1 MSNVPINQ
9 QALDQKKKTFS
20 PDLSLDG
27 EIQSA
32 PQWMEQDRQQAEL
45 HRQQEKQYQDEMH
58 AIEQDRIQ
66 KHLESLK
73 LINTPKLYY
82 AEMAERIEKKSY
94 DRSVFIK
101 WKRRQSSQMKNVTG
115 SLKRLTALLDSSVD
129 QGDFETIKSEYLTL
143 VQACDTYMDNHA
155 PSTDEGM
162 ARYAMIEQIKSHVM
176 AEMKDIDGN
185 SKSISQ
191 EDRAEGK
198 KWRDVLIGVPVVTV
212 AQDKIHKSDEQGQT
226 SEIRRVEVKG
236 KRFIFKKMEKVQT
249 KGFGGGDHD
258 PWFIGSFT
266 ETCQEFMKEL
276 VGLED
281 RSNPMYKDMPEEARV
296 ARITELR
303 ATLEAAKKAQYVFPI
318 IAGSEEIEE
327 LNKRIRDYRNPEGFY
342 KDRDPKE
349 KEEAVQELQK
359 KIDKLTAALKA
370 YPDVFDDELK
380 NLLSIAAYT
389 KTGKIVRYVFPD
401 IQELETEETTASGEG
416 EDVPPEIEEKRE
428 KLRNK
433 ITVFAR
439 QLQPVLDSV
448 EKKRVVVDAGMGRA
462 KIQNGKDLS
471 VRNVATTVMAD
482 TLKVSSLIAESRLAE
497 IEVEGKREKGLLMS
511 EAKGITGLKMGQMYA
526 GKTAHLSAGAIKQ
539 LMSLQVFDYICGQVD
554 RHYNNFLM
562 DVEEKDGKVMI
573 NGITAIDHDLSF
585 GKLTSRQIEL
595 EHPNEWTQTFIRPL
609 QLGET
614 PQLMALDKPFA
625 DRIIALEPTQVIYL
639 LKPFLQDNE
648 ISATLDRLKTVQQFL
663 QNEVSKYEKG
673 EESVLIGEKEQDKWE
688 ALRAKL
694 DKPNPVEPDPTLSRE
709 ERWEADRK
717 KRDADDELK
726 SRSYIQP
733 FMVGWDRL
741 R

>member
-9 QALDQKKKTFS
+9 QALDQRKKTFS

-32 PQWMEQDRQQAEL
+32 PQWMEQDRQHAEL
-45 HRQQEKQYQDEMH
+45 LKQQEKQYQDEMH

-66 KHLESLK
+66 KHLESLR

-101 WKRRQSSQMKNVTG
+101 WKRRQSSQMKDVTG
-115 SLKRLTALLDSSVD
+115 SLKRLTALLEGSVD

-249 KGFGGGDHD
+249 KGFAGLGS
-258 PWFIGSFT
+258 PWFMGSYT
-266 ETCQEFMKEL
+266 ETCQEFMNEL

-296 ARITELR
+296 ARITQLR
-303 ATLEAAKKAQYVFPI
+303 ETLEAAKKAQHVFPI
-318 IAGSEEIEE
+318 MAGRDKIEE
-327 LNKRIRDYRNPEGFY
+327 LNKQIKDYRNPNGIY
-342 KDRDPKE
+342 SNLTP
-349 KEEAVQELQK
+349 EEREERIQELQK
-359 KIDKLTAALKA
+359 SVDKLNAALKA
-370 YPDVFDDELK
+370 YPDVIEDELK
-380 NLLSIAAYT
+380 ECLNRAEYT
-389 KTGKIVRYVFPD
+389 ATGKIVKYVFPE
-401 IQELETEETTASGEG
+401 IRELENEATVASGEG
-416 EDVPPEIEEKRE
+416 EDVPPEIKEKRE
-428 KLRNK
+428 KLTNQ
-433 ITVFAR
+433 ITAFAR

-497 IEVEGKREKGLLMS
+497 IEVEGRREKGLLMS
-511 EAKGITGLKMGQMYA
+511 EAKGITGSKMGQMYA

-585 GKLTSRQIEL
+585 GKLTSRQIEF
-595 EHPNEWTQTFIRPL
+595 EHPNEWPQTFIRPL

-639 LKPFLQDNE
+639 LKPFLEDNE
-648 ISATLDRLKTVQQFL
+648 ISATLNRLKTVQQFL

-709 ERWEADRK
+709 EQWEANRK
-717 KRDADDELK
+717 KRDADDALK